1 MKCLIEQLLDYCYVN
16 IDDSDQGYESHNGR
30 SRVTSIKESS
40 VAEAVAKPIS
50 LRSRHQ
56 EEREAFDAQQ
66 NAGAEKT
73 RQENLKARLTAR
85 RESTTE
91 HSSAH
96 RSTICDGDNEHFMKK
111 NRSAPKSKAR
121 RPGSKVGKH
130 GIASGRQVSLD
141 ASDSLR
147 NSVSIHQT
155 PQSTTYDVAAAVPRR
170 RKYSSEIK
178 LASDIENDVQ
188 QDLSRRKKSK
198 SHRQNEERRKKDGE
212 KARDKQ
218 RERLV
223 EDAAEGGYTISNDEI
238 EKRLDA
244 YMRKREVMAP
254 FRR

>member
-30 SRVTSIKESS
+30 SRVTSIKASS

-50 LRSRHQ
+50 LRSRHR
-56 EEREAFDAQQ
+56 EEREAFDAQK

-73 RQENLKARLTAR
+73 RLENLKARLTAR

-96 RSTICDGDNEHFMKK
+96 RSTIRDGDNEHFMKK
-111 NRSAPKSKAR
+111 NRSAAKSKAR

-155 PQSTTYDVAAAVPRR
+155 QLPMMPQLPYLDAGNTHRKSNLPPISTMTFSRICQEERNQNLIDKTKNVERKMVKRRGTSKENVSSKKQQKAAIPSAMMR
-170 RKYSSEIK
+170 
-178 LASDIENDVQ
+178 
-188 QDLSRRKKSK
+188 SK
-198 SHRQNEERRKKDGE
+198 SALMH
-212 KARDKQ
+212 
-218 RERLV
+218 
-223 EDAAEGGYTISNDEI
+223 I
-238 EKRLDA
+238 
-244 YMRKREVMAP
+244 
-254 FRR
+254 